1 MKVYISADIE
11 GVCGIADWK
20 ETDLADPQSAYFRA
34 QMAREVRAACEGAA
48 TAGATE
54 ILVKDAHA
62 SGRNLDPSQL
72 PEDVR
77 ILRAWT
83 RNPYS
88 MMAGIDASFDAAMF
102 IGYHSGSGTN
112 GHPLAHTMNLENA
125 RILVN
130 GEEASEFLI
139 NGYTAAS
146 FGVPV
151 ALVTGDR
158 LLCDRVLAFAPGAQT
173 VAVHEGLGAATLAM
187 HPARA
192 VARIRQAA
200 SEALRGS
207 LDRCRLA
214 LPDRFEVTM
223 EFKEHAKAYRG
234 SFYPG
239 ASQAGPRS
247 VAFACADWFEVLRM
261 FSFVL

>member
-1 MKVYISADIE
+1 M
-11 GVCGIADWK
+11 G
-20 ETDLADPQSAYFRA
+20 
-34 QMAREVRAACEGAA
+34 REVRAACEGATA
-48 TAGATE
+48 AGATE
-54 ILVKDAHA
+54 LFTKDAHS

-72 PEDVR
+72 PEEVR

-88 MMAGIDASFDAAMF
+88 MMAGIDASFGAAMF
-102 IGYHSGSGTN
+102 IGYHSGAGSD
-112 GHPLAHTMNLENA
+112 GHPLAHTMNLENT

-130 GEEASEFLI
+130 DEEASEFLI

-151 ALVTGDR
+151 VLVSGDR
-158 LLCDRVLAFAPGAQT
+158 QLCDRVLAFAPGAQT

-200 SEALRGS
+200 WDALQGN
-207 LDRCRLA
+207 LDRCLLA
-214 LPDRFEVTM
+214 LPRHFEVTM

-239 ASQAGPRS
+239 AHQAGPRS
-247 VAFACADWFEVLRM
+247 VAFASTDWFEVLRM